1 MSAQLDIYGVIT
13 HFIFHGSK
21 KDVFIYMYFYCM
33 APLID
38 LCLGRTSPRKEFF
51 GTREEIQP
59 PMKFVCFLQ
68 ILLFSA
74 MYAFPILAQHL
85 SADESTPGWAS
96 MSTAALMPFLCLFG
110 ATNFTKKKLFYSIA
124 VLALTLFALPGT
136 GIKEILPWLLML
148 CGCIAEIL
156 FYIQQRRY
164 GEFRV
169 EVALGSA
176 LVFSVLYIFFGTS
189 TNFEMPDMQN
199 LFAFILFAWMYQQAK
214 SRYSMNVV
222 DSDPFLMSMVRLEKV
237 VVLLCVAFMT
247 APASYRARGS
257 IMACLFVGV
266 LCYSAAKKK

>member
-1 MSAQLDIYGVIT
+1 MPAQLDFYGVVT

-21 KDVFIYMYFYCM
+21 KDMFIYMYFYCM

-38 LCLGRTSPRKEFF
+38 MCLGRASVRKELF
-51 GTREEIQP
+51 GNRDEIQH

-68 ILLFSA
+68 VLLFSA
-74 MYAFPILAQHL
+74 EFAFPMLAQHL
-85 SADESTPGWAS
+85 SVDELTPGWAS
-96 MSTAALMPFLCLFG
+96 VSTAALMPFLCLFEKS
-110 ATNFTKKKLFYSIA
+110 TYTKKKLIFSIA

-136 GIKEILPWLLML
+136 GIKEIVPWLLTL

-156 FYIQQRRY
+156 FYIQQRRH

-176 LVFSVLYIFFGTS
+176 LVFALLYFFFGTS
-189 TNFEMPDMQN
+189 TMFRIEDMQN
-199 LFAFILFAWMYQQAK
+199 LFAFILFSWMYQQAK

-222 DSDPFLMSMVRLEKV
+222 DSDPFLMSMAQLEKV
-237 VVLLCVAFMT
+237 IILLCVAFMT
-247 APASYRARGS
+247 SPASYRARGS
-257 IMACLFVGV
+257 IMACVVVGV